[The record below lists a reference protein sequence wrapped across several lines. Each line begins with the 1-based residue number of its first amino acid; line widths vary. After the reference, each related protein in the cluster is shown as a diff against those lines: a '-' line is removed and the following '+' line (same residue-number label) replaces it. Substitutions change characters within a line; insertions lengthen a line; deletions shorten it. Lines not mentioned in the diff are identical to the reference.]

1 MNGSSFS
8 RRRIT
13 TDTFFVLALFA
24 VFTVSVLFVL
34 LSGAGVYRDSV
45 AEMDKAYGERTA
57 QSYLVSKLRHSDA
70 AGSDGA
76 NLVKAE
82 VINGSE
88 VLELYEEY
96 MGVSSVTYIY
106 CADGWLCELY
116 TGADS
121 GFDPSLGEHI
131 LEADSFSV
139 KIDGSV
145 VRLNV
150 DGASFGVT
158 LRAGE

>member
-1 MNGSSFS
+1 MKGAAFPPS
-8 RRRIT
+8 IT
-13 TDTFFVLALFA
+13 TDTLCF
-24 VFTVSVLFVL
+24 
-34 LSGAGVYRDSV
+34 LSRFSRFCFSYCYPARGIPAISV

-121 GFDPSLGEHI
+121 GFDP
-131 LEADSFSV
+131 
-139 KIDGSV
+139 
-145 VRLNV
+145 
-150 DGASFGVT
+150 
-158 LRAGE
+158 